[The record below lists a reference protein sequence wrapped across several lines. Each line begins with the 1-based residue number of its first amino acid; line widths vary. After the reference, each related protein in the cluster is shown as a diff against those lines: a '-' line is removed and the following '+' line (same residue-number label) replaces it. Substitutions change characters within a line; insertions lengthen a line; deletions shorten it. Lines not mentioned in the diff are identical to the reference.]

1 MSIHFKDACLS
12 FKINFLFWLSD
23 KILANVHR
31 GYDHFDSVIYIP
43 VFMDYLNEAHVYI
56 INLEKQGFLPVAYLN
71 FQFFPPFLLFKVL
84 TVLQQ

>member
-1 MSIHFKDACLS
+1 MYIEAM
-12 FKINFLFWLSD
+12 
-23 KILANVHR
+23 

-43 VFMDYLNEAHVYI
+43 VFMDYLNEANVYI

-71 FQFFPPFLLFKVL
+71 FQIFFCFLLFKVL